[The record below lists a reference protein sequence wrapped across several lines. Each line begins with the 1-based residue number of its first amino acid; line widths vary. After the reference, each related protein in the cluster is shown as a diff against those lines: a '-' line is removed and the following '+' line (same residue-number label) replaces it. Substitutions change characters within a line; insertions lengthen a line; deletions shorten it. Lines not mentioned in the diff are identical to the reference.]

1 MIIKLI
7 KEVDTKSKKCKGGIH
22 WYGCVTIAVCIIACI
37 FAICINVMTMIKDG
51 DNDTSTSAVS
61 NPYEKGTV
69 LHAAY
74 ELHNKDVTGTM
85 EMSDLEDGTKVYY
98 VLYEDNWTAYIYM
111 HPDGTNSGKVENI
124 P

>member
-1 MIIKLI
+1 MSNKLI
-7 KEVDTKSKKCKGGIH
+7 KEKRHEDKEYMSLSSH
-22 WYGCVTIAVCIIACI
+22 IAVVLCLIAVVVTVA
-37 FAICINVMTMIKDG
+37 AIVTNISVSYSNDNVTTSSIN
-51 DNDTSTSAVS
+51 
-61 NPYEKGTV
+61 NPYEEGTV

-111 HPDGTNSGKVENI
+111 HLDGTNSGKVENI